1 MAVIND
7 YFQKTNELIKE
18 YGEKSIVLMQIGD
31 FFEVYGFKNTITGE
45 IYGSALK
52 EFATIC
58 NFNIANKSNI
68 SFTSV
73 HREKHID
80 IVMAGCPKYVIE
92 KWADR
97 LQNEGFT
104 CAIYTQDSKK
114 KNTTRSLQFI
124 CSPGTHFINE
134 GSKLSNNI
142 MCIKLYNIPPNSLNT
157 KARIIIGLANVDV
170 YTGVSTYNEYIETYY
185 HNPTTFDSVERFYS
199 IFNPSEIIII
209 YDSTTLSYN
218 KITDIMKFINV
229 NSKCVHNVDINGS
242 TQLSQK
248 VKLCE
253 KQTYQLEIYKQ
264 FFEIND
270 TASFMDTNMF
280 NKFHIGSQ
288 AYCYLL
294 DFIYSHNPNLIKKI
308 HIPTIENCSSNL
320 QLANHSLKQLNIID
334 DNNYSGKLSSVVKFT
349 NKCLTPMGKRKFTE
363 QILHPTT
370 DIKWLNKEYSILNYI
385 CSRLDSFQ
393 YLSDGLREI
402 TDIQRYYRKII
413 LGKATPIDIVIINDN
428 IKAAVR
434 MFNIVKKDRALM
446 EYLNKQN
453 IVKSATKLI
462 DFISEYINVD
472 VCKDININDINKNY
486 FNRGKY
492 PVLDQIEQKYIE
504 SVDKLNCIQSFCSFK
519 LAKAIT
525 KPHIKAFTNCVKIH
539 TTDKSGSYLK
549 TTKARGE
556 LLKSILSDKEKLIY
570 KSSYDNKT
578 KCFILNGNIE
588 LSSSTAN
595 NKKIS
600 NTQIDSI
607 AYSIITNKAKFQN
620 ILQEEFKLF
629 VKKLIEFDKDFDNII
644 VFLTSLDVIYS
655 KSKLIKQYNYCIP
668 IIDKYSN
675 QAFFDAKDMRH
686 VLIEHLQTEEIYV
699 PNDVSLGK
707 QQRIKNYERNYRNNE
722 TSPRNMKEFIYNPT
736 TTSRTHNTSY
746 QNGILLFGTNAV
758 GKSSLIKSIG
768 ICVIMAQA
776 GCGVPCSAFTY
787 KPFHKIFTRILGNDN
802 IFKSLSTF
810 AVEMSELNII
820 LRNSDENSLILG
832 DELCSGT
839 ELGSAISIFAAG
851 LIHLEKQNS
860 KFIFATHFHEITKM
874 HEITNL
880 KTLQMKHMSVIFD
893 KEEDALIYDR
903 VLRNGPGNNMY
914 GLEVCKSLHLP
925 FDFLETANTIRLQK
939 YPETKSILTQKKSKY
954 NSNKI
959 KTKCEICNAVC
970 VEVHHLEHQKNAN
983 KDGFIGHFHKNHKA
997 NLLNVCESCHIKFHK
1012 TDKKVK
1018 RKKTTKGYKILET

>member
-18 YGEKSIVLMQIGD
+18 YGEKALVLMQIGD
-31 FFEVYGFKNTITGE
+31 FFEVYGFKNTLTGE
-45 IYGSALK
+45 IYGSAIK
-52 EFATIC
+52 KFATIC
-58 NFNIANKSNI
+58 NFNIATKSNI

-73 HREKHID
+73 PRKKHID

-104 CAIYTQDSKK
+104 CAVYTQDSKK

-134 GSKLSNNI
+134 GSQLSNNI
-142 MCIKLYNIPPNSLNT
+142 MCIKICNIPPTRLNT

-170 YTGVSTYNEYIETYY
+170 YTGISTYNEYIENYY

-218 KITDIMKFINV
+218 KILDIMKFINIH
-229 NSKCVHNVDINGS
+229 SKCVHNVDINGS

-248 VKLCE
+248 VKMCE

-264 FFEIND
+264 FFTITD
-270 TASFMDTNMF
+270 TASFMDTNRF
-280 NKFHIGSQ
+280 NNFHIGSQ

-308 HIPTIENCSSNL
+308 CIPTIENSSSNL

-334 DNNYSGKLSSVVKFT
+334 DNNYSGKLSSVINFINNCV
-349 NKCLTPMGKRKFTE
+349 TPMGKRKFAE
-363 QILHPTT
+363 QLLHPTT
-370 DIKWLNKEYSILNYI
+370 NIKWLNKEYSIVDYMYSN
-385 CSRLDSFQ
+385 LDSFQ
-393 YLSDGLREI
+393 YVYDGLREI
-402 TDIQRYYRKII
+402 NDIQRYYRKII
-413 LGKATPIDIVIINDN
+413 LEKATPIDIVVINDN
-428 IKAAVR
+428 IHTAVR
-434 MFNIVKKDRALM
+434 LFNKIKHDRSIM
-446 EYLNKQN
+446 EYLNKSQVVQHANTLMKYISASLDIN
-453 IVKSATKLI
+453 I
-462 DFISEYINVD
+462 
-472 VCKDININDINKNY
+472 CKDIHMNDINKN
-486 FNRGKY
+486 FFIRGQY
-492 PVLDQIEQKYIE
+492 PNIDKIERNY
-504 SVDKLNCIQSFCSFK
+504 VDSMDKFNCIQMFCSFK
-519 LAKAIT
+519 LT
-525 KPHIKAFTNCVKIH
+525 KSSTKSHINGVKIH
-539 TTDKSGSYLK
+539 TTEKSGSYLK
-549 TTKARGE
+549 TTKTRGE
-556 LLKSILSDKEKLIY
+556 LLKSVLSAKEKLIY
-570 KSSYDNKT
+570 KSSYDGKT
-578 KCFILNGNIE
+578 KCFILDGDIE
-588 LSSSTAN
+588 LSSSTGN

-600 NTQIDSI
+600 NAQIDSI
-607 AYSIITNKAKFQN
+607 AYSIITNKAKLQN
-620 ILQEEFKLF
+620 MLQEEFKLF
-629 VKKLIEFDKDFDNII
+629 IQKLIEFNTEFEYII
-644 VFLTSLDVIYS
+644 YFLTSLDVVYS
-655 KSKLIKQYNYCIP
+655 KARLTKKYNYCIP
-668 IIDKYSN
+668 TIYKRSK

-699 PNDVSLGK
+699 PNDISLGK
-707 QQRIKNYERNYRNNE
+707 QHNMEDDERANIIMEDFMYKPSV
-722 TSPRNMKEFIYNPT
+722 TSSNSSNIA
-736 TTSRTHNTSY
+736 Y
-746 QNGILLFGTNAV
+746 QNGVLLFGTNAV

-776 GCGVPCSAFTY
+776 GCSVPCSSFTY

-874 HEITNL
+874 QEIKNL

-893 KEEDALIYDR
+893 KEEDTLIYDR
-903 VLRNGPGNNMY
+903 ILRDGPGNNMY

-925 FDFLETANTIRLQK
+925 MDFLETANNIRQQK
-939 YPETKSILTQKKSKY
+939 YPETKSILTQKTSKY

-959 KTKCEICNAVC
+959 RTKCEICSSIC
-970 VEVHHLEHQKNAN
+970 VEVHHLEPQQNAN
-983 KDGFIGHFHKNHKA
+983 KNGFIGHFHKNHNA
-997 NLLNVCESCHIKFHK
+997 NLVNVCESCHIKFHK
-1012 TDKKVK
+1012 SNKKLK
-1018 RKKTTKGYKILET
+1018 RKKTTRGHKILEV